1 MYFGSIRF
9 FKHLILFFIFLMI
22 VVPIAIA
29 ISLGIKNASY
39 KEAIYALEH
48 KNNIAAESD
57 KQIRY
62 ISSSESEA
70 IEYQLIYPELYSD
83 YDGQKACVVADKTMY
98 LTFDDGPSEKTSKVL
113 DILKEYNIK
122 ATFFVV
128 GRTDEKSKDLM
139 RRIVNEGHQIGV
151 HSYSH
156 VYNKIYSSVSAYLD
170 DFYKMYQ
177 LIYETTGVK
186 PQIFRF
192 PGGSINSYNTGIY
205 QEIIAEMNRRG
216 FVFYDWNISSGDANS
231 KASEMSIKQSV
242 LTNIEKYSRGIILM
256 HDASTKSTTVA
267 ALPSIIEGLKNKG
280 YNFGV
285 LTPDVKPMI
294 FNYTN

>member
-1 MYFGSIRF
+1 MYFGSVRF

-29 ISLGIKNASY
+29 ISLGIKNTSY
-39 KEAIYALEH
+39 RKAIYALEH

-83 YDGQKACVVADKTMY
+83 YDGQKASVVADKTMY

-128 GRTDEKSKDLM
+128 GRTDEKSKNLM

-192 PGGSINSYNTGIY
+192 PGGSINSYNSGIY
-205 QEIIAEMNRRG
+205 QEIIAEMQRRG

-231 KASEMSIKQSV
+231 KASEMSIRQSI

-256 HDASTKSTTVA
+256 HDASTKSTTVT
-267 ALPSIIEGLKNKG
+267 ALPSIIEELKNKG